1 MMKERDQLADID
13 FVKVDYA
20 AYLQKTKI
28 NVSTED
34 LANYIKQHPVMFKA
48 EPSRNLGIVYFP
60 SKPSAADDAAAM
72 KEITKL
78 YSGGTDA
85 SGGTENFRTRR
96 MIRCL

>member
-1 MMKERDQLADID
+1 MKERDQLADID

-28 NVSTED
+28 NVTTED

-48 EPSRNLGIVYFP
+48 EPSRNLGIVFFP
-60 SKPSAADDAAAM
+60 SKPSAADDAAAL

-78 YSGGTDA
+78 YSEVQMPVEVLKT
-85 SGGTENFRTRR
+85 SRILR
-96 MIRCL
+96 MTLCL